1 MCKLPRLRSACLS
14 MQSDQGLS
22 KFAFKVIGY
31 TVRGSNSAIFISIHL
46 FGRVSLPWL
55 GHRISKKLFPF
66 VKMARKKINQ
76 KKKRRDRGVFIHLKD
91 FPESVDS

>member
-1 MCKLPRLRSACLS
+1 
-14 MQSDQGLS
+14 MQSYQGLS

-31 TVRGSNSAIFISIHL
+31 TVRGSNSAIFISIHF

-66 VKMARKKINQ
+66 VKMAIKKI
-76 KKKRRDRGVFIHLKD
+76 KEKKRRVRGVFIHFKD
-91 FPESVDS
+91 FPESLDS